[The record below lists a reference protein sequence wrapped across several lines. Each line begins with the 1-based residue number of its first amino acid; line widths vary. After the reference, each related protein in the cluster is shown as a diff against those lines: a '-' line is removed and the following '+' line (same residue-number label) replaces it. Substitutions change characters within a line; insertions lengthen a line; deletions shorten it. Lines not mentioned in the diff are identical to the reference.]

1 MRYSIKNRQWHA
13 PAALSRGHPVGTR
26 FNRSRDAVFA
36 PCRDPF
42 HFIVDCFE
50 RSATQRVDA
59 NEKLIDV
66 AKDDR
71 CFRPPAI
78 WIRMMK
84 LFFAKKHLAVSKQFN
99 NVGV

>member
-13 PAALSRGHPVGTR
+13 PAALSRDHPVGTR

-42 HFIVDCFE
+42 HFIVNGFE
-50 RSATQRVDA
+50 RSATQGIDPD
-59 NEKLIDV
+59 EELINV

-71 CFRPPAI
+71 RFRAPAI
-78 WIRMMK
+78 RIRMMK
-84 LFFAKKHLAVSKQFN
+84 LLFAQKHPAVSKQFN
-99 NVGV
+99 NVG